1 MNNKEREILKQA
13 AKARFEIP
21 ELKVATAEMAISPE
35 DKIKHG
41 LEYDKWLEAK
51 INKTNI
57 YSYKAKKNK

>member
-1 MNNKEREILKQA
+1 MKKYKTEV
-13 AKARFEIP
+13 
-21 ELKVATAEMAISPE
+21 KVINAEPAEMAISPE

-41 LEYDKWLEAK
+41 LAYDKWLEAK

>member
-1 MNNKEREILKQA
+1 M
-13 AKARFEIP
+13 
-21 ELKVATAEMAISPE
+21 KVINTEPAEMAISPE

-57 YSYKAKKNK
+57 YSYKAKKKDK

>member
-1 MNNKEREILKQA
+1 MKKYKTEVIM
-13 AKARFEIP
+13 
-21 ELKVATAEMAISPE
+21 KVATAEMAISPE

-41 LEYDKWLEAK
+41 LEYDKWFEAK